1 MKFRPIFV
9 SLLILSAGCSA
20 RQPASFNNA
29 VNNRLNT
36 PQNIT
41 VKKSENQSGSLYS
54 NSGSLFSDTKAHEVG
69 DLVTIVVDESAS
81 SLNDAKLE
89 NSKKYDSG
97 LTLKKL
103 FGAESRI
110 WRATDVNPSGI
121 YKGYSVPKSG
131 DSNNLLDLGSSSV
144 FKGAAKNSRTSALSA
159 KIEARIVE
167 VLPNGI
173 YKIQGRKIVHSDGE
187 THTLIVSGLIR
198 GVDITSNNSIGS
210 EYIADEIVTYD
221 GKGVITN
228 GTKKGFLAS
237 ILDAILPF

>member
-1 MKFRPIFV
+1 MKFKFFLI
-9 SLLILSAGCSA
+9 SLLVLSAGCSA
-20 RQPASFNNA
+20 KQPIVTFNN
-29 VNNRLNT
+29 R
-36 PQNIT
+36 QQ
-41 VKKSENQSGSLYS
+41 KSEIVKHAAVQKFTQNNGSLY
-54 NSGSLFSDTKAHEVG
+54 NGSGSLFSDIKAHNIG

-81 SLNDAKLE
+81 SLNDAVLQ

-103 FGAESRI
+103 FGVESRI
-110 WRATDVNPSGI
+110 WRAADVNPSGI

-131 DSNNLLDLGSSSV
+131 DSNNLLDLGSSSA
-144 FKGAAKNSRTSALSA
+144 FKGSAKNSRTSALSA
-159 KIEARIVE
+159 KIEARIIAI
-167 VLPNGI
+167 LPNNI

-187 THTLIVSGLIR
+187 THTLIVSGLVR
-198 GVDITSNNSIGS
+198 GADIASSNSIGS

-221 GKGVITN
+221 GRGVVTN